1 MEVLQ
6 CAVRN
11 RWAGAEGLSS
21 HMFRFIGRR
30 LLVAIPTLLLVVTL
44 AFFMMRAAPGS
55 PFDTDRRLSPEIEA
69 NVLAK
74 YGMNTPLAAQYV
86 DYLAGVARGDLGP
99 SLKYKDKSVL
109 EILNENYLVS
119 LKLGASAIVL
129 AALLDGRLGVLA
141 ALRQNRPADY
151 GVMTVAV
158 LGVCI
163 PTFVTAPLL
172 VLAFASKRGWLPGAG
187 WNDGAVLNMVMP
199 VTVLA
204 LPQIAIISRLTRAG
218 MVEVLHSNYV
228 RTARAKGLPERSI
241 VGKHALRAAIL
252 PLVSYL
258 GPACAG
264 LITGSLVVEKIFNL
278 PGLGKF
284 FVISALQRDYT
295 VVMGMVI
302 FYAALILALN
312 LVADLLH
319 AVLDPRARLA

>member
-1 MEVLQ
+1 ML
-6 CAVRN
+6 
-11 RWAGAEGLSS
+11 
-21 HMFRFIGRR
+21 RFIGRR
-30 LLVAIPTLLLVVTL
+30 LLIAIPTLFLVITA

-55 PFDTDRRLSPEIEA
+55 PFDGDRKLLPEIEA
-69 NVLAK
+69 NVLAQ
-74 YGMNTPLAAQYV
+74 YGMDKPLVEQYAN
-86 DYLAGVARGDLGP
+86 YLGGVVRGDLGP
-99 SLKYKDKSVL
+99 SLKYRDKSVL
-109 EILNENYLVS
+109 DILKENYGVS
-119 LKLGASAIVL
+119 LTLGLSAIVI
-129 AALLDGRLGVLA
+129 ASIVGVSLGVMA
-141 ALRQNRPADY
+141 ALRQNGTTDHA
-151 GVMTVAV
+151 VMAVAI

-172 VLAFASKRGWLPGAG
+172 VLAIASKLGWLPTAG
-187 WNDGAVLNMVMP
+187 WNDGALANMVLP

-218 MVEVLHSNYV
+218 MIEVLHANYI
-228 RTARAKGLPERSI
+228 RTARAKGLPEGLI
-241 VGKHALRAAIL
+241 VRKHALRAALL

-302 FYAALILALN
+302 VYAALILVLN
-312 LVADLLH
+312 LAADLLL
-319 AVLDPRARLA
+319 AVLDPRVRLA

>member
-1 MEVLQ
+1 
-6 CAVRN
+6 
-11 RWAGAEGLSS
+11 
-21 HMFRFIGRR
+21 MFRFIGRR
-30 LLVAIPTLLLVVTL
+30 LLVAIPTLLLVITV

-55 PFDTDRRLSPEIEA
+55 PFDSDRKLSPEIEK

-74 YGMNTPLAAQYV
+74 YGMNKPLGQQYV
-86 DYLAGVARGDLGP
+86 DYLAGVVRGDLGP
-99 SLKYKDKSVL
+99 SLKYRDKSVL
-109 EILNENYLVS
+109 QILKENYAVS
-119 LKLGASAIVL
+119 LKLGLSAIII
-129 AALLDGRLGVLA
+129 AAIMGISLGVLA
-141 ALRQNRPADY
+141 ALRQNRSVDY
-151 GVMTVAV
+151 GVMTVAI

-163 PTFVTAPLL
+163 PTFVTAPML
-172 VLAFASKRGWLPGAG
+172 VLVFASKLGWAPTAG
-187 WNDGAVLNMVMP
+187 WNDGALANMVLP
-199 VTVLA
+199 VTVMA

-218 MVEVLHSNYV
+218 MIEVLHSNYV
-228 RTARAKGLPERSI
+228 RTARAKGLPEHRI

-302 FYAALILALN
+302 FYAALILVLN
-312 LVADLLH
+312 LVADLLY
-319 AVLDPRARLA
+319 AALDPRVRLS

>member
-1 MEVLQ
+1 ML
-6 CAVRN
+6 
-11 RWAGAEGLSS
+11 
-21 HMFRFIGRR
+21 RFIGRR
-30 LLVAIPTLLLVVTL
+30 LFVALPTLFLVVTV

-55 PFDTDRRLSPEIEA
+55 PFDMDRKLAPEILK
-69 NVLAK
+69 NVQAK
-74 YGMNTPLAAQYV
+74 YGMDRPLGEQYV
-86 DYLAGVARGDLGP
+86 RYLGDAVRGDFGP

-109 EILNENYLVS
+109 DILKENYSVS
-119 LKLGASAIVL
+119 LKLGGFAILIASIMGVS
-129 AALLDGRLGVLA
+129 LGVLA
-141 ALRQNRPADY
+141 ALRQNRTTDY
-151 GVMTVAV
+151 VIMTVAI

-172 VLAFASKRGWLPGAG
+172 VLAFASKLGWLPSAG
-187 WNDGAVLNMVMP
+187 WNDGALPNLILP
-199 VTVLA
+199 ITVLA

-218 MVEVLHSNYV
+218 MIEVLHSNYV
-228 RTARAKGLPERSI
+228 RTARAKGLSEGRI

-264 LITGSLVVEKIFNL
+264 LLTGSLVVEKIFNL

-302 FYAALILALN
+302 FYAALILVLN
-312 LVADLLH
+312 LISDLLY
-319 AVLDPRARLA
+319 AVLDPRVRLS

>member
-1 MEVLQ
+1 
-6 CAVRN
+6 
-11 RWAGAEGLSS
+11 
-21 HMFRFIGRR
+21 MFRFIGRR
-30 LLVAIPTLLLVVTL
+30 LLVAIPTLFLVITA

-55 PFDTDRRLSPEIEA
+55 PFDMDRKLSPEIER
-69 NVLAK
+69 NVREA
-74 YGMNTPLAAQYV
+74 YGMNKPLGAQYV

-99 SLKYKDKSVL
+99 SLKYRDKSVL
-109 EILNENYLVS
+109 DILKENYPVS
-119 LKLGASAIVL
+119 LKLGLSAIVI
-129 AALLDGRLGVLA
+129 ASVVGVSLGIVA
-141 ALRQNRPADY
+141 ALRQNGLVDNLA
-151 GVMTVAV
+151 MAVAI

-172 VLAFASKRGWLPGAG
+172 VLVIASQLGWLPTAG
-187 WNDGAVLNMVMP
+187 WNDGALANMVLP

-218 MVEVLHSNYV
+218 MIEVLNSNYI
-228 RTARAKGLPERSI
+228 RTARAKGLPEHRI
-241 VGKHALRAAIL
+241 VGRHALRAAIL

-302 FYAALILALN
+302 FYAALILLLN
-312 LVADLLH
+312 LVADLLY
-319 AVLDPRARLA
+319 AALDPRVRLA

>member
-1 MEVLQ
+1 
-6 CAVRN
+6 
-11 RWAGAEGLSS
+11 
-21 HMFRFIGRR
+21 MFRFIGRR
-30 LLVAIPTLLLVVTL
+30 LLVAIPTLFLVITA

-55 PFDTDRRLSPEIEA
+55 PFDLDRKLSPEIEA

-74 YGMNTPLAAQYV
+74 YGMDKPLGQQYA
-86 DYLAGVARGDLGP
+86 DYIGGVVRGDLGP
-99 SLKYKDKSVL
+99 SLKYKDKAVL
-109 EILNENYLVS
+109 DILKENYAVS
-119 LKLGASAIVL
+119 LRLGLSAILIASIMGVS
-129 AALLDGRLGVLA
+129 LGVMA
-141 ALRQNRPADY
+141 ALRQNRATDY
-151 GVMTVAV
+151 WVMTVAV

-172 VLAFASKRGWLPGAG
+172 VLLIASKLGWLPTAG
-187 WNDGAVLNMVMP
+187 WNDGALANMILP
-199 VTVLA
+199 ITVLA

-218 MVEVLHSNYV
+218 MIEVLHSNYV
-228 RTARAKGLPERSI
+228 RTARAKGLPEHRI

-312 LVADLLH
+312 LLADLLY
-319 AVLDPRARLA
+319 AMLDPRVKLV